1 MEIKSKNELGFVIQA
16 DRMMNRG
23 RFKWSFQ
30 DRLKQLFL
38 PDYIMSF
45 LVAMRK
51 LSYYSHSRNSLLSYY
66 WRMKYQQLS
75 LRLGFSIGCNTLGYG
90 VTIPH
95 WGTIVIGASNRIGN
109 YAVLHTSICIQDNE
123 KWIGDALYLS
133 TGVKMTTKL
142 TLGDN
147 ISIGANSLVNKSVG
161 GGNFMIA
168 GMPAKIIKEA
178 PAWYIRDGETYKR
191 RVEAIER
198 LKKEMHI

>member
-1 MEIKSKNELGFVIQA
+1 MVIKTKRELDFVIMA
-16 DRMMNRG
+16 DMMMNRG
-23 RFKWSFQ
+23 RFKWSIT
-30 DRLKQLFL
+30 DRLKNILY
-38 PDYIMSF
+38 PDYIMDF
-45 LVAMRK
+45 LVAMRS
-51 LSYYSHSRNSLLSYY
+51 LSFYSYTNSIIKKNIWRKRYQTLSV
-66 WRMKYQQLS
+66 K
-75 LRLGFSIGCNTLGYG
+75 LGFSIGCNTLGYG

-109 YAVLHTSICIQDNE
+109 YAVLHTSTCIQDNE

-161 GGNFMIA
+161 GSNFMIA